1 MKIQIRVNFQE
12 NNLNIEGVELVSDT
26 DDEDEIKRPAKTN
39 RNHLD
44 SDAEDG
50 PILLSSDDEVV

>member
-1 MKIQIRVNFQE
+1 MQIRVNFQE
-12 NNLNIEGVELVSDT
+12 NDLNVEGIEFVSDT
-26 DDEDEIKRPAKTN
+26 DDDDDEIKRPAKTN